1 MFGICIRCVTG
12 TCGDEMP
19 FDGDDIEEGVFIF
32 NPVDELLCIGD
43 DGFDDTFT

>member
-1 MFGICIRCVTG
+1 
-12 TCGDEMP
+12 MP

-43 DGFDDTFT
+43 DGFDDTFTWFDMLLLLGE